1 MMATA
6 LRANNVEH
14 RLITYPKAEHGL
26 AGAEPAKVEEA
37 YAAAVA
43 FLKAHLERQKD

>member
-1 MMATA
+1 MMAAA

-14 RLITYPKAEHGL
+14 RLLTYPKAEHGL
-26 AGAEPAKVEEA
+26 AGLQPAKVEEA

-43 FLKAHLERQKD
+43 FLRKHLERQKH